1 MPAGQVI
8 GRVSVKV
15 LPDTS
20 DFRRQ
25 AQKDLD
31 KIEKTLKLTVATK
44 VDMSGASR
52 EFLEQ
57 LRTINQRNRNM
68 DSRKIRFHATISKDG
83 MTQAVSKAVRDLQDK
98 AKQSKIKFKVD
109 DVEVTGDIKL
119 KLDQQSA
126 DDAKD
131 AIERWKR
138 DVSPVEVPVKL
149 DFSTGAAAIVSAHI
163 AFLTRPRTVQILPK
177 LNNTAVAA
185 LVTSLAALS
194 GARVLNSIFERLG
207 RSLKNLDKS
216 VPIIGSLATAI
227 AGLAGW
233 GLTAASNLFA
243 LSSSLAQIGPLA
255 LLLPGLLGGIA
266 VGLGVTI
273 AAFRDFNKILPEVK
287 GKLSDLQNQISDNF
301 WAKAKE
307 PIRDLVDG
315 LLPKF
320 SAGLSNAA
328 TEVGLFFGAFAGHLK
343 GALDPALAQMFTDL
357 SASIAIATGGTSAFA
372 GIIATLGSIGTSYLP
387 ELATWF
393 VSISERFDTFLK
405 TAKADGSLDQWIKTG
420 IQNLRDLGGVLSN
433 LGGIFAGISR
443 AATAAGG
450 STLGMLNDT
459 LTGVHKVVDSP
470 GFQTGL
476 TAVFEAAHTA
486 MSNIADISGPA
497 VKNLFIT
504 LGQLMTSILPQVGT
518 IIGTVIG
525 SISAAL
531 AQPAITQGVQS
542 MFNGIQVAVQALAP
556 AMAPLGLALGA
567 LMNVISTFM
576 MMLGPLV
583 SAALIPLAQ
592 AFTQLAPMISP
603 IITLLGG
610 TLLGVFQQLTPIIMS
625 LVPVVGQMLGAAFQ
639 VLGTILPVVAQL
651 FMQIMAAVAPLIAQ
665 LVTALVPIMS
675 VIAAVVAQVIS
686 AVMPLVTI
694 LLNIISAIITPLIPM
709 IQTIVETCLPPLA
722 DAFQRVAEAVQ
733 PLLSALLAIV
743 NFLMPILVPILQF
756 IIEILVGALT
766 AAINGVALVLE
777 GLVMVFTGVWD
788 AIVGYFKVVW
798 GLFEGLFTG
807 NWDTFNE
814 GFSQLWSGIVEM
826 LHGIWNIILGALE
839 VFFNIGI
846 LGIAGKGLKAIGQL
860 FKAGWTAVKE
870 IGESLWASIAA
881 RFSSFLS
888 SLSSAPGAALSAILR
903 FFRGTWDDIKTAV
916 SQAGEAIVSSVRTHL
931 GSVGQFFSSLP
942 GKILGYLSGFGSLL
956 TDAGRRLIQGLI
968 DGISGMIGKVKDKLK
983 GLTDSL
989 PDWKGPAYRDSTL
1002 LKNAGRLVIDGFIV
1016 GLESRY
1022 DAVRKSLQ
1030 GLTDDVGSTVIGS
1043 PAVGQ
1048 FSASGVT
1055 SALAGMN
1062 ASSNGGGAKVLNY
1075 YAAPGSS
1082 LGAEEDLFTAANRA
1096 RMVGW

>member
-31 KIEKTLKLTVATK
+31 RIEKTLKLTVATK

-52 EFLEQ
+52 EYLEQ
-57 LRTINQRNRNM
+57 LRIINQRNRNM

-119 KLDQQSA
+119 KLDQQAA

-149 DFSTGAAAIVSAHI
+149 DFGTAAAAAVSAHI
-163 AFLTRPRTVQILPK
+163 AVLTRPRTVQILPK

-185 LVTSLAALS
+185 VATSLAALS
-194 GARVLNSIFERLG
+194 GARVLNSMFERLG
-207 RSLKNLDKS
+207 RTLKNLDKT
-216 VPIIGSLATAI
+216 VPIIGMLATAI

-255 LLLPGLLGGIA
+255 LLLPGLLGGMA

-273 AAFRDFNKILPEVK
+273 AAFKDFNKILPEVK
-287 GKLSDLQNQISDNF
+287 GKLSELQNAISENF

-307 PIRDLVDG
+307 PIRELVDG
-315 LLPKF
+315 LLPKLSTGF
-320 SAGLSNAA
+320 SNAA
-328 TEVGLFFGAFAGHLK
+328 TEIGGFFGAFASDLQ
-343 GALDPALAQMFTDL
+343 GALDPALDQMFTDL
-357 SASIAIATGGTSAFA
+357 SASIKVATGGTHAFA
-372 GIIATLGSIGTSYLP
+372 GIITTLGQVGTSYLP
-387 ELATWF
+387 ELASWF

-405 TAKADGSLDQWIKTG
+405 AAQADGQLDGWIKTG
-420 IQNLRDLGGVLSN
+420 IQNLKDLGGVLSN

-443 AATAAGG
+443 AATEAGG

-459 LTGVHKVVDSP
+459 LAGVHKVVDSP

-476 TAVFEAAHTA
+476 SAVFEAAHTA
-486 MSNIADISGPA
+486 MSNIADVSGPA

-504 LGQLMTSILPQVGT
+504 LGQLLTSILPQVGT

-531 AQPAITQGVQS
+531 AQPAVVQGVQS

-556 AMAPLGLALGA
+556 AMAPLSLALGA

-583 SAALIPLAQ
+583 SAALIPLGQ

-610 TLLGVFQQLTPIIMS
+610 TLLGIFQQLTPIIAS
-625 LVPVVGQMLGAAFQ
+625 LVPVVGTALGAAFQ
-639 VLGTILPVVAQL
+639 LLGTILPVVAQL
-651 FMQIMAAVAPLIAQ
+651 FMQIMQAVAPLIAQ
-665 LVTALVPIMS
+665 LVTALVPIMA
-675 VIAAVVAQVIS
+675 VIAQVVAQVIS
-686 AVMPLVTI
+686 AVMPLVAI
-694 LLNIISAIITPLIPM
+694 LLNIITAIITPLIPM
-709 IQTIVETCLPPLA
+709 IQTIVEQCLPPLA
-722 DAFQRVAEAVQ
+722 DAFTRVAEAVQ
-733 PLLSALLAIV
+733 PLLAALLAVI
-743 NFLMPILVPILQF
+743 NFLMPVLVPILQF

-788 AIVGYFKVVW
+788 YIVGYFTMVW
-798 GLFEGLFTG
+798 GIFEGLFTG
-807 NWDTFNE
+807 NWDTFKE
-814 GFSQLWSGIVEM
+814 GFSRLWSGIVDM

-839 VFFNIGI
+839 IFFSVGI

-860 FKAGWTAVKE
+860 FKSGWTAVKE
-870 IGESLWASIAA
+870 IGESLWASIVS
-881 RFSSFLS
+881 RFGSFLTT
-888 SLSSAPGAALSAILR
+888 LRDAPGAALSAILR
-903 FFRGTWDDIKTAV
+903 FFRGAWDDIKSAV
-916 SQAGEAIVSSVRTHL
+916 SQAGEAIVNSVRTHL
-931 GSVGQFFSSLP
+931 GSVGTFFSELP
-942 GKILGYLSGFGSLL
+942 GKILGFLSGFGSLL
-956 TDAGRRLIQGLI
+956 TDAGKRLIQGLI

-983 GLTDSL
+983 NLTDML
-989 PDWKGPAYRDSTL
+989 PDWKGPAHRDSIL
-1002 LKNAGRLVIDGFIV
+1002 LRDAGRLVIDGFIN

-1030 GLTDDVGSTVIGS
+1030 GLTDDVGSTVIS
-1043 PAVGQ
+1043 APAISQ
-1048 FSASGVT
+1048 FNAAGVNG
-1055 SALAGMN
+1055 ALAGMD
-1062 ASSNGGGAKVLNY
+1062 ASSIGGGARVLNY

-1082 LGAEEDLFTAANRA
+1082 LGSEEDLFTAATRA